1 MAVIP
6 ATYGGPAGGHM
17 GLASSLVYAPATTRN
32 RHINTKCRSG
42 GGARHRRDEA
52 IDIGF
57 FDAWHLALAQI
68 Q

>member
-6 ATYGGPAGGHM
+6 STYGGLAEGIW

-32 RHINTKCRSG
+32 RHINAKCRSG
-42 GGARHRRDEA
+42 GGARHREA

-57 FDAWHLALAQI
+57 IIIDVR
-68 Q
+68 